1 MPRKEGEIMKH
12 TPEHNHF
19 ADGIFR
25 GVGSYDPCKRC
36 IMEHA
41 APDMYEALKDAVRT
55 MKTYGTHNMG
65 FAIERCGAAI
75 KKAEGE

>member
-1 MPRKEGEIMKH
+1 MKH

-41 APDMYEALKDAVRT
+41 APDMLEALRETLDSLMNMTTEDFGIGADKILRDRLTAV
-55 MKTYGTHNMG
+55 
-65 FAIERCGAAI
+65 I

>member
-1 MPRKEGEIMKH
+1 MKH

-41 APDMYEALKDAVRT
+41 APDMLEALKWADKFYQDNFEIMPVAWQGVADA
-55 MKTYGTHNMG
+55 
-65 FAIERCGAAI
+65 ISAAI
-75 KKAEGE
+75 KRAEGE